1 MSFPN
6 LKFID
11 STVDYFENFVK
22 DVLQGGD
29 VNQKNHL
36 VKRLQKFVN
45 LHNFGKRP
53 LDSEQTESHQL
64 NKKLKRNNVELP
76 NEMWIKIMNYLD
88 TWNVFGNFSLT
99 CKSFHN
105 LTSAIKWLHMKD
117 ITNDNEFQNIVKI
130 LRRSTTL
137 IKLGVYDS
145 DNFVNKLVKE
155 ALKASRKLQTIL
167 WYNKTSIKD
176 NQSYLPLEIVEE
188 MKKSGS
194 EIANLYFDHINLSP
208 KVMIEIS
215 KIKSLKEL
223 EVSQKLTPEV
233 IDALASN
240 SNQLESFIS
249 NQFQV
254 YDYFSAYEIKESLG
268 NFFKEKKMTL
278 KRLNMDLKFKI
289 MEPLRNLNLCQNLE
303 KLTVSMDAQDLHI
316 ISKLQKLKSLTLFEI
331 SAQNSLPD
339 IKSFLNT
346 TNLTYLSF
354 QDCDFTREIF
364 FREMAALDFPSLE
377 RFYVHPKEREDE
389 IMTEIT
395 LKKFVKNAPKLK
407 SIQFGEHLTCNDI
420 TNSFLFDLFEKSQ
433 VFVIFGQLP
442 RQISLDSYFRK
453 SSNIVYE
460 QYQKFRCEFSSH
472 CENYYTY

>member
-88 TWNVFGNFSLT
+88 TGNVFGNFSLT

-105 LTSAIKWLHMKD
+105 LTSAIKWLNMKD
-117 ITNDNEFQNIVKI
+117 ITNANEFQNVVKV

-137 IKLGVYDS
+137 IKLGIYDS

-155 ALKASRKLQTIL
+155 ALKASRKLQTII

-176 NQSYLPLEIVEE
+176 DQSYLPLEIVEE

-194 EIANLYFDHINLSP
+194 EIAILYFDHINLSP

-254 YDYFSAYEIKESLG
+254 YGYFNANEIKESLG

-354 QDCDFTREIF
+354 QDCDFTREVF
-364 FREMAALDFPSLE
+364 LE
-377 RFYVHPKEREDE
+377 KW
-389 IMTEIT
+389 
-395 LKKFVKNAPKLK
+395 
-407 SIQFGEHLTCNDI
+407 
-420 TNSFLFDLFEKSQ
+420 
-433 VFVIFGQLP
+433 QL
-442 RQISLDSYFRK
+442 
-453 SSNIVYE
+453 
-460 QYQKFRCEFSSH
+460 
-472 CENYYTY
+472 

>member
-1 MSFPN
+1 
-6 LKFID
+6 
-11 STVDYFENFVK
+11 
-22 DVLQGGD
+22 
-29 VNQKNHL
+29 
-36 VKRLQKFVN
+36 
-45 LHNFGKRP
+45 
-53 LDSEQTESHQL
+53 
-64 NKKLKRNNVELP
+64 
-76 NEMWIKIMNYLD
+76 
-88 TWNVFGNFSLT
+88 
-99 CKSFHN
+99 
-105 LTSAIKWLHMKD
+105 
-117 ITNDNEFQNIVKI
+117 
-130 LRRSTTL
+130 
-137 IKLGVYDS
+137 
-145 DNFVNKLVKE
+145 
-155 ALKASRKLQTIL
+155 
-167 WYNKTSIKD
+167 
-176 NQSYLPLEIVEE
+176 
-188 MKKSGS
+188 
-194 EIANLYFDHINLSP
+194 
-208 KVMIEIS
+208 
-215 KIKSLKEL
+215 
-223 EVSQKLTPEV
+223 
-233 IDALASN
+233 
-240 SNQLESFIS
+240 
-249 NQFQV
+249 
-254 YDYFSAYEIKESLG
+254 
-268 NFFKEKKMTL
+268 
-278 KRLNMDLKFKI
+278 
-289 MEPLRNLNLCQNLE
+289 
-303 KLTVSMDAQDLHI
+303 MDAQDLHI

-395 LKKFVKNAPKLK
+395 LKNFIKNAPKLK